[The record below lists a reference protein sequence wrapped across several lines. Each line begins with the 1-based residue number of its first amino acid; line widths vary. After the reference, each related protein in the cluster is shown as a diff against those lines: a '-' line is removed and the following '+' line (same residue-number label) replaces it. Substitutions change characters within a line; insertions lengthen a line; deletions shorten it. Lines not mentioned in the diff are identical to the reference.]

1 MADERPLVYFI
12 CTGNSARSQMAEG
25 FARALLGGR
34 FRVASGGLEPSVVNP
49 LAVQAMREVGID
61 ISDQRSKPLQD
72 DLLFDATVIVTLC
85 GDAEE
90 RCPVTPPDI
99 RREHWPL
106 PDPARAEGS
115 ERERLAVFRRVRDE
129 IQERVGLLVDEL
141 LGEAKT

>member
-1 MADERPLVYFI
+1 
-12 CTGNSARSQMAEG
+12 MAEG